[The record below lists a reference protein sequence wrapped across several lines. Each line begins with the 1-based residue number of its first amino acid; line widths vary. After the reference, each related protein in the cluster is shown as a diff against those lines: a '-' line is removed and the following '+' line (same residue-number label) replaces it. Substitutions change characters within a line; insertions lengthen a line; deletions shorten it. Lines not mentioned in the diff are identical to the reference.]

1 MHAPSKFSIY
11 GAVTVAGLGVAY
23 DSDLFGPT
31 DCFDHS
37 APFMV
42 GARSTGS
49 LSISNGILSMSD
61 TITGQDFAVPL
72 PAQMRVTRAST

>member
-11 GAVTVAGLGVAY
+11 GALSVASLGVAY
-23 DSDLFGPT
+23 DSGLFGPA
-31 DCFDHS
+31 DGFDHS

-49 LSISNGILSMSD
+49 VSISNGIVTMSD
-61 TITGQDFAVPL
+61 TGTGQDFAVPL
-72 PAQMRVTRAST
+72 PAQMRVTRASS